1 MTIEIWNMIQTQ
13 KVRESVISE
22 SRGPVGDVAVSQ
34 EDDSERVE
42 GSSRDGTPGNLEGN
56 HFNGSVTN
64 ENMMPT
70 SEPQITSPS
79 PPSQPQL
86 ARRIAPRTPSRFFIP
101 QPPRNAEFSLTKERS
116 DAVRRA
122 VRRLG
127 TQLEGFEINTDLER
141 HQRAAKKRVK
151 KGQYEE

>member
-1 MTIEIWNMIQTQ
+1 MIQTQ

-34 EDDSERVE
+34 EDDSERGE
-42 GSSRDGTPGNLEGN
+42 GSSRNGAPGNMEEN
-56 HFNGSVTN
+56 HSNGSVTN
-64 ENMMPT
+64 GNLMPT
-70 SEPQITSPS
+70 SEPQVASPS

-101 QPPRNAEFSLTKERS
+101 QPPRNAEFAPTKERS

-122 VRRLG
+122 VRKLG
-127 TQLEGFEINTDLER
+127 TQLEGFKINTDLER